1 MGEKRTV
8 AVLVARQG
16 STRLPGKGML
26 EVNGKPVIWHILNRL
41 KKMDLFDE
49 ICLATSDLPA
59 DKVLVHVAESFGA
72 RAYAGD
78 PEDVLD
84 RFYNAAK
91 SCNADVVVEV
101 GGDCP
106 FVDPNVTRRALLL
119 LDSEQADYV
128 SNVDPATFPDGIDIH
143 AVRMDALEFAAR
155 NAVLSSQ
162 RLHPLSYFHRHRKR
176 FKVLNFTNPVD
187 LSTHR
192 WTLDYEEDFAL
203 ITRVISALSPANEL
217 FTMEDVLKLIERE
230 PDLVEINRQWAPAKS
245 TGTAP
250 AYWFNKTYTTDL
262 LNDVATLRTLCGK
275 LEAERAY
282 ERLSVHYGE
291 MEDIAAELKARAEH
305 LAQS

>member
-1 MGEKRTV
+1 MAEKRTV

-26 EVNGKPVIWHILNRL
+26 EVNGQPVIWHILNRL
-41 KKMDLFDE
+41 RKMDLFDE
-49 ICLATSDLPA
+49 ICLATSHLPA
-59 DKVLVHVAESFGA
+59 DKVLVDVAESFGA

-91 SCNADVVVEV
+91 LCDAEVVVEV

-106 FVDPNVTRRALLL
+106 FVDPNVARRALQL
-119 LDSEQADYV
+119 LDTERADYV
-128 SNVDPATFPDGIDIH
+128 CNVDPATFPDGIDIH
-143 AVRMDALEFAAR
+143 VVRMEALEFAAR

-176 FKVLNFTNPVD
+176 FKVLNFTNTVD
-187 LSTHR
+187 LSAHR
-192 WTLDYEEDFAL
+192 WTLDYEEDFEL
-203 ITRVISALSPANEL
+203 ISRVIRALSPANEL
-217 FTMEDVLKLIERE
+217 FTMEDVLALMERE
-230 PDLVEINRQWAPAKS
+230 PDLAAINSKWAPAKS
-245 TGTAP
+245 TGTVP

-262 LNDVATLRTLCGK
+262 LNDVATLGTLCGK
-275 LEAERAY
+275 LEGERAY

-291 MEDIAAELKARAEH
+291 LEDIAAELKARAEH
-305 LAQS
+305 FAQG

>member
-1 MGEKRTV
+1 MAERRTV

-26 EVNGKPVIWHILNRL
+26 DVNGKPVIWHILNRL
-41 KKMDLFDE
+41 QKMDLFDE
-49 ICLATSDLPA
+49 ICLATSHLPA
-59 DKVLVHVAESFGA
+59 DNVLVELAESFGA

-91 SCNADVVVEV
+91 VCNADVVIEV

-106 FVDPNVTRRALLL
+106 FVDPNVTRRALQL
-119 LDSEQADYV
+119 LDSERADYV
-128 SNVDPATFPDGIDIH
+128 SNVDPATFPDGLDIH
-143 AVRMDALEFAAR
+143 VVRMQALEFAAR

-176 FKVLNFTNPVD
+176 FKVVNFTNAVD

-203 ITRVISALSPANEL
+203 ISRVLTALSPANEL
-217 FTMEDVLKLIERE
+217 FTMEDVLALLERE
-230 PDLVEINRQWAPAKS
+230 PELAELNRKWAPAKS

-262 LNDVATLRTLCGK
+262 LNDVSTLGGLCPK
-275 LEAERAY
+275 LEFEKKY
-282 ERLSVHYGE
+282 QRLAVHYGE
-291 MEDIAAELKARAEH
+291 LEDIAAELKARAEH